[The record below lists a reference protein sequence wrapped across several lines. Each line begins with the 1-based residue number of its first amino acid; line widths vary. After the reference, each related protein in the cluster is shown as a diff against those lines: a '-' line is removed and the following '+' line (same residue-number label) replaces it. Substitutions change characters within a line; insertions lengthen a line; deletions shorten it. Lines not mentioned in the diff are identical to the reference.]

1 MKNKL
6 ITNIIVLMLTITS
19 ILGIIGFSYAYF
31 NTGVSGEGK
40 YITLDTAELKLRYT
54 DDVTMSLTNAIPG
67 DKIERTFTVENIGTK
82 TVSYNIVWKDLINTK
97 ICTYINDKSMVS
109 YYNIIFFPIAMSHQ

>member
-31 NTGVSGEGK
+31 NTDVSGEGK

-67 DKIERTFTVENIGTK
+67 DKIEKTFTVEI
-82 TVSYNIVWKDLINTK
+82 
-97 ICTYINDKSMVS
+97 
-109 YYNIIFFPIAMSHQ
+109 